1 MIAARLGD
9 QEGERGAI
17 MAFTVS
23 RKRPRAACAIAGVLA
38 ASVVAGWGE
47 AALAAVDPG
56 VRSGAAAAGG
66 PLPGLTTAEQQFFA
80 AGLADFVQVSSVQGD
95 AVVPNT
101 ERGLGPRFNLDSCG
115 GCHAQ
120 PATGGTSPRLNPQ
133 VAVATLQGAHNA
145 VPWFV
150 AANGPVREAR
160 FKRHADGSRDG
171 GVTDLFVISGRA
183 DAPGCNIAQPG
194 FGAAGNPLT
203 GQGGNPNLIF
213 RVPTPAFGAG
223 LIEAIPDGAIVA
235 NKNASAISKLL
246 LGISGHENRNGNDG
260 TITRFGWKAQNKS
273 LLLFAAEA
281 YNVEQ
286 GITNELFGNERE
298 ENPAC
303 TALNALTEDASA
315 FDPNP
320 AEAHS
325 GIVKFATFMRLLA
338 PPTPAPATPSTS
350 AGRATF
356 GAIGCAL
363 CHTPSLTTGKMASA
377 ALSQQPVN
385 LFSDLL
391 LHDMGAGLADDILQ
405 GAAGP
410 REFRT
415 APLWGLGQRIFFL
428 HDGRTTDLFAA
439 IQAHASAGSEANG
452 VIQLFDALAD
462 RDRQN
467 LLNFLR
473 SL

>member
-1 MIAARLGD
+1 MIAAHLGD
-9 QEGERGAI
+9 QEGEKGAN

-23 RKRPRAACAIAGVLA
+23 RRHPRAGSTLAAVLA
-38 ASVVAGWGE
+38 AAILSGWGG

-56 VRSGAAAAGG
+56 LRGGAPAAGG
-66 PLPGLTTAEQQFFA
+66 PLPGLTAAEQQFFA
-80 AGLADFVQVSSVQGD
+80 AGLADFVQVSSVQGE
-95 AVVPNT
+95 AVIPNT

-120 PATGGTSPRLNPQ
+120 PATGGTSPHVNPQ

-160 FKRHADGSRDG
+160 FKRNPDGSRDG

-194 FGAAGNPLT
+194 FGAPGNPLT

-213 RVPTPAFGAG
+213 RIPTPAFGAG
-223 LIEAIPDGAIVA
+223 LIEAIPDGTLVA
-235 NKNASAISKLL
+235 NKNASAIAKLL

-273 LLLFAAEA
+273 LLLFSAEA

-286 GITNELFGNERE
+286 GITNEIFGNERE
-298 ENPAC
+298 ENAAC
-303 TALNALTEDASA
+303 TALNPLTEDASA
-315 FDPNP
+315 FDPDP

-325 GIVKFATFMRLLA
+325 SIVKFATFMRLLA
-338 PPTPAPATPSTS
+338 PPTPAPTTPSTA

-377 ALSQQPVN
+377 ALSQKPVN

-391 LHDMGAGLADDILQ
+391 LHDMGAGLADDIQQ
-405 GAAGP
+405 GAASG

-428 HDGRTTDLFAA
+428 HDGRTSDLVAA
-439 IQAHASAGSEANG
+439 IEAHAGAGSEANG
-452 VIQLFDALAD
+452 VIQLFNGLAD
-462 RDRQN
+462 RDKQN